1 MQDQVNHTGAAHIT
15 YSCPF
20 AATRSVL
27 LVSTAV
33 VQKLPL
39 PVGLIPKGFCVPAY
53 QRHNHTQWISACL
66 YALSCKT
73 HSHTTPL
80 HMEHVSASNAPTPI
94 QGCRRET
101 GQCCLSINA
110 HTGHTHHHTPPLLP
124 VPTALR
130 HTAVLLE
137 ILPAPK
143 TPRSGSATQIQSR
156 HLHSLLCRPLMLLHD
171 LIAKEQ
177 HAHAVGPRHDCQP

>member
-1 MQDQVNHTGAAHIT
+1 M
-15 YSCPF
+15 
-20 AATRSVL
+20 

-80 HMEHVSASNAPTPI
+80 HMEHVSASNTPTPI
-94 QGCRRET
+94 QGCRWET

-110 HTGHTHHHTPPLLP
+110 HTGHTHPPP
-124 VPTALR
+124 PHYKQHRSSQESATQTA
-130 HTAVLLE
+130 TQIQSA
-137 ILPAPK
+137 
-143 TPRSGSATQIQSR
+143 TQSATQIQSR